1 MLNLLFLKYTDLPTD
16 LINIIV
22 KYAECDCR
30 KGQHKLLRVQRNRC
44 NHCNKVSP
52 SMCSHH
58 SICVGCKRMLRFKD
72 KKCVI
77 CHSCL
82 VKDQQVFT
90 CLQCEDLIV
99 RFG

>member
-1 MLNLLFLKYTDLPTD
+1 MLDLLFLKYTDLPKD

-22 KYAECDCR
+22 KYTECNCR
-30 KGQHKLLRVQRNRC
+30 KGQHKLLRIQRNKC
-44 NHCNKVSP
+44 KHCKTFTP
-52 SMCSHH
+52 TMTSHL
-58 SICVGCKRMLRFKD
+58 SICNTCKNTLRFQD

-90 CLQCEDLIV
+90 CLQCEDLIF